1 MYRYASRNRLLLLAT
16 GLVLSASGIT
26 GAVVTGPVP
35 SAYAVTR
42 GPAPHST
49 CPWASASLLGRQ
61 SPASLAGAVVV
72 KMTLAEKAAFVTI
85 RDGGGV
91 ENINKGVP
99 SLCVPALTL
108 SDGPNGI
115 AGRMTGVTQLPAAIG
130 IGASFDPTLARATG
144 LVVGTEAR
152 AKGIDVVQGP
162 GLNLARVPFSGRI
175 FESYGEDP
183 FLTSLLGVANIE
195 GIQSTGVMAMA
206 KHFAA
211 YTQETARARLRQ
223 VVTPRALAE
232 LYNAPFEAAVEQAK
246 VASVMCSSGTLNG
259 KQDCSDY
266 YVYST
271 LKSWGFT
278 GFVRSDIR
286 AAPHPARAFN
296 VGLDLIKPASA
307 STIVNLVRSKAL
319 NVSALNRAVRSL
331 LTEMFR
337 YGLIAHPRFL
347 NVASVA
353 TTQGHAAV
361 ALRAAEQSVVLLK
374 NSRNALPLSKRI
386 TSVAVIGADAASGFL
401 NTGFGSSRVIA
412 PFVVTPLA
420 GLRASLGAKVQV
432 TYAAGAPASL
442 NLSPLSD
449 SGVVSAALAPITKG
463 KVRPSD
469 MGNDLSIE
477 AAANVTNAIVT
488 ASKPGTGRGW
498 SHWRGRLR
506 VKKSGLYEVSVR
518 QIGDT
523 WLYLN
528 GREVLASAGLH
539 NPTTMTSVLKL
550 KKGKHY
556 EFKVRWYTV
565 IRHPV
570 PEFGVIAASRSID
583 VAVAAA
589 RRAQVAVVF
598 AGQSSTEGA
607 DQTSLNLPGD
617 QNALIEAVAAV
628 NPRTIV
634 VLNTGG
640 PVLMPWLH
648 EVRGVLEAWYPGEQ
662 GGAAI
667 AAVLTGAVDPSGRLP
682 VTFPA
687 STNAQPVVSK
697 NLFPGVNDTVSF
709 GSAATA
715 LEVGY
720 RWYETNHVTP
730 LFPFGFGLDYT
741 SFRLTN
747 PTVRRVA
754 SKVVIQ
760 VTVSNTGHQ
769 RGADVVQVYVK
780 DPKAAG
786 EPPDQL
792 RAFTRVELG
801 AQSSRRLTL
810 DVPIASLRI
819 YEHGNLVTVPG
830 DYAIGIG
837 ESSRYLPIVVHVRI
851 S

>member
-1 MYRYASRNRLLLLAT
+1 
-16 GLVLSASGIT
+16 
-26 GAVVTGPVP
+26 
-35 SAYAVTR
+35 
-42 GPAPHST
+42 
-49 CPWASASLLGRQ
+49 
-61 SPASLAGAVVV
+61 
-72 KMTLAEKAAFVTI
+72 MTLAEKAGFVTI
-85 RDGGGV
+85 RDGDGV
-91 ENINKGVP
+91 ENLNKGIP
-99 SLCVPALTL
+99 SLCIPALTL

-130 IGASFDPTLARATG
+130 IGASFDPALARATG
-144 LVVGTEAR
+144 YVVGAEAR
-152 AKGIDVVQGP
+152 VKGVDVVQGP

-183 FLTSLLGVANIE
+183 YLTSLLGVANVE

-223 VVTPRALAE
+223 VVTSRALAE
-232 LYNAPFEAAVEQAK
+232 LYNAPFEAAVEQAH
-246 VASVMCSSGTLNG
+246 VASVMCSSGILNG
-259 KQDCSDY
+259 KQDCSDG

-271 LKSWGFT
+271 LKSWGFA

-286 AAPHPARAFN
+286 AAPHPAQAFN
-296 VGLDLIKPASA
+296 AGLDLIKPASA
-307 STIVNLVRSKAL
+307 STIVNLVRTKAL
-319 NVSALNRAVRSL
+319 NVSDLNRAVRSL
-331 LTEMFR
+331 LSEMFR
-337 YGLIAHPRFL
+337 YGLVAQPRIL
-347 NVASVA
+347 NVARLA
-353 TTQGHAAV
+353 TTQGHAVV

-386 TSVAVIGADAASGFL
+386 TSVAVVGADAASGFL
-401 NTGFGSSRVIA
+401 NTGFGSSRVVA

-420 GLRASLGAKVQV
+420 GLRTSLGSKVHV
-432 TYAAGAPASL
+432 TYDVGGPASL

-449 SGVVSAALAPITKG
+449 SGVVSVSPAPTSKG
-463 KVRPSD
+463 RVRRSD

-488 ASKPGTGRGW
+488 AATPGTGRGW

-506 VKKSGLYEVSVR
+506 VRKTGIYEVSVR

-528 GREVLASAGLH
+528 GRQILASAGLH
-539 NPTTMTSVLKL
+539 NPTTMTTVVKL
-550 KKGKHY
+550 KKGQY
-556 EFKVRWYTV
+556 CEFEARWFTV
-565 IRHPV
+565 LRHPV
-570 PEFGVIAASRSID
+570 PDFGVIAVSHSID
-583 VAVAAA
+583 VAAAAA

-607 DQTSLNLPGD
+607 DQTTLNLPGD
-617 QNALIEAVAAV
+617 ENALIEAVAAA

-648 EVRGVLEAWYPGEQ
+648 DVPSVLEAWYPGEL

-667 AAVLTGAVDPSGRLP
+667 AAVLTGMVDPSGRLP

-687 STNAQPVVSK
+687 SSRAQPVASGH
-697 NLFPGVNDTVSF
+697 LFPGVNDKVSF
-709 GSAATA
+709 GSGAAA

-720 RWYETNHVTP
+720 RWYQANHVTP

-741 SFRLTN
+741 SFRLTK

-754 SKVVIQ
+754 SRVVIH

-780 DPKAAG
+780 DPIASG
-786 EPPDQL
+786 EPPEQL
-792 RAFTRVELG
+792 RAFTRVELA
-801 AQSSRRLTL
+801 AQSSRGLTL
-810 DVPIASLRI
+810 YVPIARLRV
-819 YEHGNLVTVPG
+819 YQHGKLVTVPG

-837 ESSRYLPIVVHVRI
+837 ASSRDLPIVVRVRLT
-851 S
+851 

>member
-1 MYRYASRNRLLLLAT
+1 
-16 GLVLSASGIT
+16 
-26 GAVVTGPVP
+26 
-35 SAYAVTR
+35 
-42 GPAPHST
+42 
-49 CPWASASLLGRQ
+49 
-61 SPASLAGAVVV
+61 
-72 KMTLAEKAAFVTI
+72 MTLAEKAGFVTI
-85 RDGGGV
+85 RDGDGV
-91 ENINKGVP
+91 ENLNKGIP
-99 SLCVPALTL
+99 SLCIPALTL

-130 IGASFDPTLARATG
+130 IGASFDPALARATG
-144 LVVGTEAR
+144 YVVGAEAR
-152 AKGIDVVQGP
+152 VKGVDVVQGP

-183 FLTSLLGVANIE
+183 YLTSLLGVANVE

-223 VVTPRALAE
+223 VVTSRALAE
-232 LYNAPFEAAVEQAK
+232 LYNEPFEAAVERAH
-246 VASVMCSSGTLNG
+246 VASVMCSSGSLNG
-259 KQDCSDY
+259 KQDCSDH

-286 AAPHPARAFN
+286 AAPHPAQAFN
-296 VGLDLIKPASA
+296 AGLDLIKPASA
-307 STIVNLVRSKAL
+307 STIVNLVRAKAL
-319 NVSALNRAVRSL
+319 DVSDLNRAVRSL

-337 YGLIAHPRFL
+337 YGLIAHPRLL
-347 NVASVA
+347 NVASLA
-353 TTQGHAAV
+353 TTQEHAAV

-374 NSRNALPLSKRI
+374 NSRNALPLSAGI
-386 TSVAVIGADAASGFL
+386 TSVAVIGADAANGFL
-401 NTGFGSSRVIA
+401 NTGFGSSHVVA

-420 GLRASLGAKVQV
+420 GLRASLGAKVRV
-432 TYAAGAPASL
+432 TYDAGGPASL
-442 NLSPLSD
+442 NLGPLSD
-449 SGVVSAALAPITKG
+449 SGVVSASPVPVAKG
-463 KVRPSD
+463 KVRGSD
-469 MGNDLSIE
+469 QGSDLLIE
-477 AAANVTNAIVT
+477 RAANVTNAIVT
-488 ASKPGTGRGW
+488 AAKPGTGRGW

-506 VKKSGLYEVSVR
+506 VKKTGIYEVSVR

-528 GREVLASAGLH
+528 GRKVLASPGLH
-539 NPTTMTSVLKL
+539 SPTTMTTVVKL
-550 KKGKHY
+550 KRGHHY
-556 EFKVRWYTV
+556 EFEARWFTV
-565 IRHPV
+565 LRHPV
-570 PEFGVIAASRSID
+570 PEFGVINVSHSID

-617 QNALIEAVAAV
+617 ENALIEAVAAA

-648 EVRGVLEAWYPGEQ
+648 QVRGVLEAWYPGEQ

-667 AAVLTGAVDPSGRLP
+667 AAVLTGVVDPSGRLP
-682 VTFPA
+682 ITFPA
-687 STNAQPVVSK
+687 SSHAQPVASVK
-697 NLFPGVNDTVSF
+697 LFPGVNDTVSF
-709 GSAATA
+709 GSGATA

-720 RWYETNHVTP
+720 RWYQANHVAP
-730 LFPFGFGLDYT
+730 LFPFGFGLSYT
-741 SFRLTN
+741 SFHLTS
-747 PTVRRVA
+747 PTVRLAA
-754 SKVVIQ
+754 SSVVLH
-760 VTVSNTGHQ
+760 VTVSNTGSLL
-769 RGADVVQVYVK
+769 GTDVVQVYVK
-780 DPKAAG
+780 DPKAAS
-786 EPPDQL
+786 EPPEQL

-810 DVPIASLRI
+810 EVPIASLRI
-819 YEHGNLVTVPG
+819 YQHGAFVTVPG
-830 DYAIGIG
+830 AYAIGIG
-837 ESSRYLPIVVHVRI
+837 ESSGSLPIVLHVRI